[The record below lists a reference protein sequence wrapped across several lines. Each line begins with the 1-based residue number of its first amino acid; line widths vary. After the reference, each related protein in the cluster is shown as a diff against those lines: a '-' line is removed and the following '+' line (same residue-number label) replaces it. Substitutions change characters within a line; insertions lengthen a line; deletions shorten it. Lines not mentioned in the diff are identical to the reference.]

1 MSSFNLHGVSVS
13 NGIAIG
19 KAHLISNAL
28 LEVVHFQLNANE
40 TLKEIKRLSNAIN
53 EVKKDLLKIKK
64 QLKNNSSEEFLAF
77 IDTHLMILNDKNL
90 SEKSKKIISKDKC
103 NAEWALKKQ
112 MDFIINKF
120 EQIEDEYIK
129 ERKNDVIQVVERIL
143 KVLLGHPNQTNQIN
157 NESSTILVAHDISP
171 ADALQFKKHQYAA
184 FLTDVGGST
193 SHTAILARSLNIPS
207 IVALQN
213 ARSLIKNNEQII
225 VDGNQG
231 IVIINPSKDILEEYQ
246 DRQNLWKI
254 EQKKLTKIKN
264 IQCKTLNNERIELL
278 ANIEVPSDITSVNKN
293 KASGIGLF
301 RTEFLF
307 MNRKELPDEEEQFK
321 IYRSV
326 VRAMKDK
333 TVVIRTLDSGADK
346 LTSADTAI
354 SSNPALGL
362 RAIRLCLS
370 EPQLFNIQLKAI
382 LRASKFGKIKILI
395 PMLSS
400 LPELRQT
407 KLLIERAKQSLD
419 NKKIL
424 YDRKIKIGGMI
435 EVPAV
440 AINADIFADEL
451 DFISIGTNDL
461 IQYTLAIDRTDDR
474 LSHLYNSL
482 HPAVLKLINL
492 TIKAGEKYGKE
503 VSICGEMAGDPKLT
517 RLLLGMG
524 LKHFSMHP
532 SRILSVKKQ
541 VLNSNTQKLKASSAR
556 VLREKESENI
566 ETLIQKI
573 NLAINDLKKDYS
585 VIEKKLSNIDKK
597 LEKSRVEKIFPK
609 FQEVYKNE

>member
-1 MSSFNLHGVSVS
+1 MSSFNIHGVPVS

-28 LEVVHFQLNANE
+28 LEVIHYQLDKNE
-40 TLKEIKRLSNAIN
+40 VPNEIKRLSLAMN
-53 EVKKDLLKIKK
+53 EVGKDLLKIKK
-64 QLKNNSSEEFLAF
+64 QLQKNSSDEFSAF
-77 IDTHLMILNDKNL
+77 IDTHLMILTDKNF
-90 SEKSKKIISKDKC
+90 SEKPKKIISKDSC

-112 MDFIINKF
+112 MDFFVSKF

-143 KVLLGHPNQTNQIN
+143 KVLLGHPSQNSHITKG
-157 NESSTILVAHDISP
+157 SSAILVARDISP

-184 FLTDVGGST
+184 FLTDMGGST

-213 ARSLIKNNEQII
+213 ARDLIKNNEQII

-231 IVIINPSKDILEEYQ
+231 IVIINPSEDILKEYQ
-246 DRQNLWKI
+246 VRQNIWGI
-254 EQKKLTKIKN
+254 EQKKLSKIKN
-264 IQCKTLNNERIELL
+264 IQSKTLNNEKIELL
-278 ANIEVPSDITSVNKN
+278 ANIEVPGDIQSVKDN

-307 MNRKELPDEEEQFK
+307 MNRKNLPNEEEQFE
-321 IYRSV
+321 IYKSV
-326 VRAMKDK
+326 AKSMKDK

-346 LTSADTAI
+346 LTSADTTI
-354 SSNPALGL
+354 SANPALGL

-370 EPQLFNIQLKAI
+370 EPQLFNIQLRAI

-400 LPELRQT
+400 LSELRQT
-407 KLLIERAKQSLD
+407 KLLIERAKKSLA
-419 NKKIL
+419 NQKIL
-424 YDRKIKIGGMI
+424 YNNNIKIGGMI

-440 AINADIFADEL
+440 AINAELFAQEL
-451 DFISIGTNDL
+451 DFLSIGTNDL

-474 LSHLYNSL
+474 VSHLYNPL
-482 HPAVLKLINL
+482 HPAILKLISM
-492 TIKAGEKYGKE
+492 TIKAGKKYNKQ
-503 VSICGEMAGDPKLT
+503 VSICGEMAGDSKLT
-517 RLLLGMG
+517 KLLLGMG
-524 LKHFSMHP
+524 LRHFSMHP

-541 VLNSNTQKLKASSAR
+541 VLNSNTQKLLPWSTKI
-556 VLREKESENI
+556 LKTKESENI
-566 ETLIQKI
+566 ETLIHKMNQ
-573 NLAINDLKKDYS
+573 
-585 VIEKKLSNIDKK
+585 
-597 LEKSRVEKIFPK
+597 
-609 FQEVYKNE
+609 

>member
-28 LEVVHFQLNANE
+28 LEVVHFQLSANE

-53 EVKKDLLKIKK
+53 EVKKDLLKIKN
-64 QLKNNSSEEFLAF
+64 QLKNNSSEEFIAF

-112 MDFIINKF
+112 MDFVINKF

-207 IVALQN
+207 IVALQT
-213 ARSLIKNNEQII
+213 ARSLIKNNEKII

-231 IVIINPSKDILEEYQ
+231 IVIVNPSKDILEEYQ

-278 ANIEVPSDITSVNKN
+278 ANIEVPSDISSVNKN

-321 IYRSV
+321 IYKSV
-326 VRAMKDK
+326 VKSMKGK

-419 NKKIL
+419 NKKTL

-492 TIKAGEKYGKE
+492 TIKAGKKYGKE

-556 VLREKESENI
+556 VLKEKESENI

-573 NLAINDLKKDYS
+573 N
-585 VIEKKLSNIDKK
+585 
-597 LEKSRVEKIFPK
+597 
-609 FQEVYKNE
+609 Q

>member
-40 TLKEIKRLSNAIN
+40 VLKEIKRLSNAIN

-573 NLAINDLKKDYS
+573 NL
-585 VIEKKLSNIDKK
+585 
-597 LEKSRVEKIFPK
+597 
-609 FQEVYKNE
+609 